1 MTMNEITGTIPAQSS
16 VHSDPALID
25 SLEELPVA
33 YVEMDGQGAIVR
45 ANRLTRSLHSSHAG
59 ELIGKVAWKL
69 MPAEEQEMSRA
80 SFTTALETGEDP
92 PVARRS
98 LFTASGHYR
107 VHEVHRNVIRD
118 ASGKPAG
125 MRVVTVDVT
134 EAHKEYEEAQ
144 RERVWLKSVLAAL
157 SAAVI
162 VTDALGFVR
171 NLNPAAE
178 ELLGWQAE
186 ELIGTMV
193 DEALPVL
200 AYRCGQRTEFN
211 FTNALEGHCH
221 GVATLLD
228 RENREVCVEIGA
240 SPILNQE
247 TGFTEGVVTVLR
259 KLEGAG

>member
-1 MTMNEITGTIPAQSS
+1 
-16 VHSDPALID
+16 
-25 SLEELPVA
+25 
-33 YVEMDGQGAIVR
+33 MDAQGAIVR

-80 SFTTALETGEDP
+80 SFTKALETGEDP

-118 ASGKPAG
+118 DSGKPAG

-134 EAHKEYEEAQ
+134 DAHREFEEA
-144 RERVWLKSVLAAL
+144 RRARVWLESVLAAL

-162 VTDALGFVR
+162 VTDALGLVR

-178 ELLGWQAE
+178 ELLGWRAE
-186 ELIGTMV
+186 EMIGVMV

-200 AYRCGQRTEFN
+200 AYRCGERTEFN
-211 FTNALEGHCH
+211 FTNALAGHCR

-228 RENREVCVEIGA
+228 RENREVRVEIGA
-240 SPILNQE
+240 SPILNKE

-259 KLEGAG
+259 KLEED